1 MLFPWWALVFALAC
15 MNLGITARLSDDVE
29 TVRARILSELLWAPG
44 SPLASAAD
52 AAAWAS
58 TLIDSNGTWPDITY
72 DDPSDRTVWKA
83 AAHTSRV
90 QALAAAVAQPGHAL
104 YRSAGAFATARCALA
119 GWLALDPQNTN
130 WWWIILQSPQ
140 TLSASYLLLSTV
152 GDVPS
157 AAFPSAAELARGL
170 VFMYRAAWWNESL
183 GYEVTGA
190 NLAWMMQT
198 QLTRGVL
205 PTAVNESALAQGFA
219 RLWEEVRVVN
229 DTNDGANQGIQ
240 VDEFAALWAGR
251 NGHGPYILD
260 CRERANAAELVSD
273 HPDHWHNIPQGE
285 LRQRLDELPRGQGIV
300 LVCNTGAR
308 SYESYV
314 TLAHA
319 GFTDVVSVEG
329 GMTAILAAGVA
340 V

>member
-1 MLFPWWALVFALAC
+1 MSLELVAERGTGRVLGMQGLAAMGDALVGRVDVVAALLPAG
-15 MNLGITARLSDDVE
+15 LTVE
-29 TVRARILSELLWAPG
+29 TVSGLEMAY
-44 SPLASAAD
+44 SPPF
-52 AAAWAS
+52 AAA
-58 TLIDSNGTWPDITY
+58 LDILN
-72 DDPSDRTVWKA
+72 V
-83 AAHTSRV
+83 
-90 QALAAAVAQPGHAL
+90 LGN
-104 YRSAGAFATARCALA
+104 ATENILA
-119 GWLALDPQNTN
+119 G
-130 WWWIILQSPQ
+130 
-140 TLSASYLLLSTV
+140 
-152 GDVPS
+152 
-157 AAFPSAAELARGL
+157 R
-170 VFMYRAAWWNESL
+170 
-183 GYEVTGA
+183 
-190 NLAWMMQT
+190 
-198 QLTRGVL
+198 
-205 PTAVNESALAQGFA
+205 
-219 RLWEEVRVVN
+219 
-229 DTNDGANQGIQ
+229 NQGIQ